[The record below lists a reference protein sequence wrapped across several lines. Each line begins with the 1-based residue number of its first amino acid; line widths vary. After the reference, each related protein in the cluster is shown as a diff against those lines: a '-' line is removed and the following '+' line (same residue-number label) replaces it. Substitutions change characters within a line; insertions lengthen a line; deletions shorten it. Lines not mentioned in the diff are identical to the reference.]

1 MISAYNLSKSYN
13 GKTVV
18 SDLSFQISPG
28 QIYGFLGQNGAG
40 KSTTLRMLLS
50 LVKPDAGSITIKNQK
65 ITTNNKLALKHVGAI
80 IERPDLYGYLSAFDN
95 LRLFVKLTGIK
106 IYTDRLYNL
115 IEFVGLK
122 GRENDKVSSYSLGM
136 KQRLAIA
143 ISLAHDPE
151 ILILDEPTNGLDP
164 MGIVD
169 MRKLLTTLSREQGK
183 TILISSHL
191 LSEIEQ
197 IATNVLVIHKG
208 KKVVEGPM
216 SSIIN
221 PDDAIV
227 DIVIKGEPNVENIKR
242 SDWVHYLQKCDG
254 NKIHFKM
261 NTNNIPQ
268 LNKWLVEHDYQV
280 LNINSNRSLENYFLS
295 STND

>member
-1 MISAYNLSKSYN
+1 
-13 GKTVV
+13 
-18 SDLSFQISPG
+18 
-28 QIYGFLGQNGAG
+28 
-40 KSTTLRMLLS
+40 
-50 LVKPDAGSITIKNQK
+50 
-65 ITTNNKLALKHVGAI
+65 
-80 IERPDLYGYLSAFDN
+80 
-95 LRLFVKLTGIK
+95 LFVSLAGIK
-106 IYTDRLYNL
+106 VHADRFYKL

-169 MRKLLTTLSREQGK
+169 MRKLLTTLSREHGK

-208 KKVVEGPM
+208 RKVAEGPM
-216 SSIIN
+216 SSIIK
-221 PDDAIV
+221 PDESIIDISINGEFDV
-227 DIVIKGEPNVENIKR
+227 DNIKN
-242 SDWVHYLQKCDG
+242 SNWGEFLQNCDG

-261 NTNNIPQ
+261 NTNKIPK

-280 LNINSNRSLENYFLS
+280 LNVNSNRSLENYFLS